1 LLNVSE
7 IDCRFQNFNLIPLSV
22 ALVLNNKVFGIF
34 FEEQLNYKMR
44 YLLLSLFLA
53 SSFFSYSQNEPEN
66 IRVVATEFQNC
77 YNNSDDRGIYN
88 MFDKVM
94 KTLLLPENTTE
105 FMNEVRSAFGLI
117 EKMEYTGM
125 YHSAHVY
132 STTFENGKS
141 DIYFNLN
148 NQNQIGSWYI
158 PRNSAE
164 NGPRLER
171 NATEMIFPFK
181 EEAFVYWGGE
191 NRDINYHMEDLN
203 QQYAYD
209 ILMVAN
215 GAPYSGDPEK
225 NESYFVFGR
234 EIMAPC
240 DARVYKVIDG
250 VQDSPPGEVN
260 LEDLTGNTIILQT
273 AKNEYLFFGHIK
285 FRSIR
290 VKEGDFVK
298 QGQVIAQCG
307 NSGNT
312 TQAHLHLQLQNTPD
326 LYNTIGA
333 KLYFKEIQ
341 VNGEIRKDYM
351 PVKEDFVKNTGS
363 FK

>member
-1 LLNVSE
+1 
-7 IDCRFQNFNLIPLSV
+7 
-22 ALVLNNKVFGIF
+22 
-34 FEEQLNYKMR
+34 MR
-44 YLLLSLFLA
+44 YLLLTLFLA
-53 SSFFSYSQNEPEN
+53 SSFFSYSQYEPEN
-66 IRVVATEFQNC
+66 IRAVATEFQNC
-77 YNNSDDRGIYN
+77 YNNTDDRGIYN

-94 KTLLLPENTTE
+94 KTFLSPENTSE
-105 FMNEVRSAFGLI
+105 FMDEVRSGFGLI
-117 EKMEYTGM
+117 EKMKYSGT
-125 YHSAHVY
+125 YNSAHVY
-132 STTFENGKS
+132 STTFEKGKS
-141 DIYFNLN
+141 DIYFNLSS
-148 NQNQIGSWYI
+148 QNQIGSWFI
-158 PRNSAE
+158 PRNRAE
-164 NGPRLER
+164 NAPRLER
-171 NATEMIFPFK
+171 NTTEMIFPFK

-191 NRDINYHMEDLN
+191 KRDINYHMEDLN

-215 GAPYSGDPEK
+215 GAPYNGDPEK
-225 NESYFVFGR
+225 NESFFVFGKD
-234 EIMAPC
+234 IMAPC

-250 VQDSPPGEVN
+250 IQDNRPGEVN
-260 LEDLTGNTIILQT
+260 TENLTGNTIILQT
-273 AKNEYLFFGHIK
+273 VKNEYLLFAHIK
-285 FRSIR
+285 HNSIQ
-290 VKEGDFVK
+290 VKEGELVK